1 MSTAPKIS
9 IVVVIYKM
17 SRQAENTLYSF
28 SPEYQLGVD
37 AADYEVIVME
47 NESEDELG
55 EERAEAFGPNFSYH
69 RRPNTNSSPVP
80 SLIEGVSL
88 ARGENLGIVIDGA
101 RMVTPRVLQYAL
113 AAFRIN
119 PHAMVNVPGYHLG
132 SGEQHANHAHDAEVE
147 QQLLDKVDWRTDGYR
162 LFTISTFF
170 HGRHQRGY
178 LLPVMESN
186 AMFCSRSDYELVG
199 GADPRFDMVG
209 GGMVNLDL
217 YYEIGSREHV
227 ELFALPGEGT
237 FHQFHGGVTTKPDDS
252 RDDLLA
258 DFRAQYQRLRGHK
271 FRMLERQPRLLGAVT
286 GWAMPMMRFSAAQR
300 MREYELA
307 GLESW

>member
-47 NESEDELG
+47 NESEDETRRG
-55 EERAEAFGPNFSYH
+55 ARRGIQAELLHH

-88 ARGENLGIVIDGA
+88 ARREPRDRDDGA

-147 QQLLDKVDWRTDGYR
+147 QQLLDQGR
-162 LFTISTFF
+162 LAHRWLPPLHHLDVLPRSPPT
-170 HGRHQRGY
+170 R
-178 LLPVMESN
+178 LPPVMESN
-186 AMFCSRSDYELVG
+186 AMFCSQSDLHDLVS

-217 YYEIGSREHV
+217 YYEIGNGACR
-227 ELFALPGEGT
+227 LFALPGRAPSISST
-237 FHQFHGGVTTKPDDS
+237 AASTKPDDS

-258 DFRAQYQRLRGHK
+258 DFRAQYQRLRGRQ
-271 FRMLERQPRLLGAVT
+271 FRMLERQPACFGA
-286 GWAMPMMRFSAAQR
+286 GDP
-300 MREYELA
+300 A
-307 GLESW
+307 GLCR